1 MKIERKYLRVVY
13 IGILCFFTTL
23 MFGLSFEVPE
33 VENNVGIIFG
43 IMENL
48 RQSFRNDSFT
58 MTILF
63 MALFYVSIKID
74 KMRTHNMFGLYVIN
88 VIIAILWL
96 MSEGFRINDAII
108 NLYCSEGQIVK
119 SIIYVIG
126 AIHLLNCLSSLLYE
140 LLKTNNQIMRISEKT
155 SKIGVFCHNHPYM
168 FYFILMFL
176 VWIPHTIIS
185 HPASMECDVWDSL
198 YQYFGKST
206 FNAHHPPVFTVLIGW
221 FASFGLSVGDVNVGF
236 FLWVLL
242 QTIICVAI
250 MAYVLYTMNVL
261 KTPHWLT
268 VLTFLIATISPFYNS
283 YVTTIVKDTPY
294 SFAVLL
300 YMVELIYMHI
310 DWEKYWKSRGHIFL
324 LMMSNISMILF
335 RHNGK
340 YILAIMLV
348 YLIIRCMLRKKE
360 LSIKCIAKSIVL
372 LMLPLIL
379 AEGISNIVINHYS
392 VTVQDGESMRE
403 ALSIPFQ
410 QTARYAKYYDAE
422 TPEEEKELIDR
433 VIDYYALANVY
444 EPRISDPVK
453 ARFHYYATSEDWVN
467 YFKVW
472 YKQFLRHPLTYI
484 EATLNQNYY
493 LIYPQKENIRLYYS
507 TYVDYFYD
515 HAFQD
520 ELGAAKSMTFS
531 RANDC
536 RISAYKFVNKLPI
549 IGLFSNI
556 AVYNIV
562 MIYLMVFSIHDKIKK
577 FLWITIPVILSDLV
591 VVAGPAIYD
600 NIRYALPVVYAMPL
614 VVTHFLYEYRKSK
627 E

>member
-1 MKIERKYLRVVY
+1 MRVEKKYLRIVY
-13 IGILCFFTTL
+13 IALLCFFTTL
-23 MFGLSFEVPE
+23 MFGLNFEVPT
-33 VENNVGIIFG
+33 VENDVGIIFG

-48 RQSFRNDSFT
+48 RQSFRYDSFS
-58 MTILF
+58 MTIIF
-63 MALFYVSIKID
+63 ASLFYACIKID
-74 KMRTHNMFGLYVIN
+74 KKKTHNMYGLYAVN
-88 VIIAILWL
+88 AIIAILWL
-96 MSEGFRINDAII
+96 MSEGFRINDATTNI
-108 NLYCSEGQIVK
+108 YCTEGQIAK

-126 AIHLLNCLSSLLYE
+126 ATHLLNVLSGLLYE
-140 LLKTNNQIMRISEKT
+140 FLKAKNPTMEINTKT
-155 SKIGVFCHNHPYM
+155 SKIGD
-168 FYFILMFL
+168 FYSKHSYIWWFILMFL

-185 HPASMECDVWDSL
+185 HPASMECDAWDSL
-198 YQYFGKST
+198 YQYFGKAPFT
-206 FNAHHPPVFTVLIGW
+206 AHHPPVFTVLLGW
-221 FASFGLSVGDVNVGF
+221 FASLGLSLGDVNVGF

-242 QTIICVAI
+242 QTLICTAI
-250 MAYVLYTMNVL
+250 MAYVLYTMNKL
-261 KTPHWLT
+261 KVPQWLIIIT
-268 VLTFLIATISPFYNS
+268 VLIAAISPFYNS

-300 YMVELIYMHI
+300 YMVELVYMHM
-310 DWEKYWKSRGHIFL
+310 DWKKYWKSLGHIFL
-324 LMMSNISMILF
+324 FIMSNIAMILF

-348 YLIIRCMLRKKE
+348 YLIIRCMIRKKE
-360 LSIKCIAKSIVL
+360 YSIKGIITGIVL
-372 LMLPLIL
+372 LVLPLLL
-379 AEGISNIVINHYS
+379 AEGISNVVINHYG
-392 VTVQDGESMRE
+392 VTVQEGESMRE
-403 ALSIPFQ
+403 SLSLPFQ

-422 TPEEEKELIDR
+422 TPEEEKAIIDT

-444 EPRISDPVK
+444 EPGISDPVK

-472 YKQFLRHPLTYI
+472 FKQFLRHPMTYI

-556 AVYNIV
+556 AVYNII
-562 MIYLMVFSIHDKIKK
+562 MIYLIIFSIYDKKK
-577 FLWITIPVILSDLV
+577 EFLWITIPVILSDLV

-614 VVTHFLYEYRKSK
+614 VVAYFLYVYRKSK
-627 E
+627 G

>member
-1 MKIERKYLRVVY
+1 MRVEKKYLRIVY
-13 IGILCFFTTL
+13 IALLCFFTTL
-23 MFGLSFEVPE
+23 MFGLNFEVPT
-33 VENNVGIIFG
+33 VENDVGIIFG

-48 RQSFRNDSFT
+48 RQSFRYDSFS
-58 MTILF
+58 MTIIF
-63 MALFYVSIKID
+63 ASLFYACIKID
-74 KMRTHNMFGLYVIN
+74 KKKTHNMYGLYAVN
-88 VIIAILWL
+88 AIIAILWL
-96 MSEGFRINDAII
+96 MSEGFRINDATTNI
-108 NLYCSEGQIVK
+108 YCTEGQIAK

-126 AIHLLNCLSSLLYE
+126 ATHLLNVLSGLLYE
-140 LLKTNNQIMRISEKT
+140 FLKAKNPTMEINTKT
-155 SKIGVFCHNHPYM
+155 SKIGD
-168 FYFILMFL
+168 FYSKHSYIWWFILMFL

-185 HPASMECDVWDSL
+185 HPASMECDAWDSL
-198 YQYFGKST
+198 YQYFGKAPFT
-206 FNAHHPPVFTVLIGW
+206 AHHPPVFTVLLGW
-221 FASFGLSVGDVNVGF
+221 FASLGLSLGDVNVGF

-242 QTIICVAI
+242 QTLICTAI
-250 MAYVLYTMNVL
+250 MAYVLYTMNKL
-261 KTPHWLT
+261 KAPQWLIII
-268 VLTFLIATISPFYNS
+268 TFLIAAISPFYNS

-300 YMVELIYMHI
+300 YMVELVYMHM
-310 DWEKYWKSRGHIFL
+310 DWKKYWKSLGHIFL
-324 LMMSNISMILF
+324 FIMSNIAMILF

-348 YLIIRCMLRKKE
+348 YLIIRCMIRKKE
-360 LSIKCIAKSIVL
+360 YSIKGIITGIVL
-372 LMLPLIL
+372 LVLPLLL
-379 AEGISNIVINHYS
+379 AEGISNIVINHYG
-392 VTVQDGESMRE
+392 VTVQEGESMRE
-403 ALSIPFQ
+403 SLSIPFQ

-422 TPEEEKELIDR
+422 TPEEEKAIIDT

-444 EPRISDPVK
+444 EPGISDPVK

-472 YKQFLRHPLTYI
+472 FKQFLRHPMTYI

-556 AVYNIV
+556 AVYNII
-562 MIYLMVFSIHDKIKK
+562 MIYLIVFSIYDKKRE

-614 VVTHFLYEYRKSK
+614 VVAYFMYVYRKSK
-627 E
+627 G